1 VERGNGRSRALAL
14 AQNAPAAA
22 AGCCR
27 VSQRQ
32 VFPARAG
39 LAGSSAACSERTS
52 AFESGLAKGLQSV
65 VLSSAPRTHG
75 RRPPDDRP
83 MSPNGLG
90 GTNIAQM
97 ERSSRATIL
106 RQAGHAVKQRDPYV
120 ARGPVRGSRSVLT
133 RHRMGGVPDQRDPVT
148 RRAWAGARRARSGV
162 RPVERQLREQG
173 TERLGPRG
181 HATGWKQ
188 RWRCGVSPPQL
199 WREVDLSL
207 LERLGRLT
215 RPRRRDHAVGDRRGL
230 RACGTHPRVEAS
242 GIAL

>member
-1 VERGNGRSRALAL
+1 MERGNGRSRALAL

-39 LAGSSAACSERTS
+39 LAGSTAACSERNERLRERIGEGATERGS
-52 AFESGLAKGLQSV
+52 Q
-65 VLSSAPRTHG
+65 LSPRTHG

-106 RQAGHAVKQRDPYV
+106 RHAGHAVKQRDPYV
-120 ARGPVRGSRSVLT
+120 ALGPVRGSRSVLT

-148 RRAWAGARRARSGV
+148 RRAWERDGRVRACGLSNASCVSRGRSDSGRVGMPRAGSNGGAVECRHHSSGV
-162 RPVERQLREQG
+162 RLTYRSR
-173 TERLGPRG
+173 TSWS
-181 HATGWKQ
+181 AD
-188 RWRCGVSPPQL
+188 PPA
-199 WREVDLSL
+199 S
-207 LERLGRLT
+207 T
-215 RPRRRDHAVGDRRGL
+215 RPRGRRPTRSSSLD
-230 RACGTHPRVEAS
+230 PPES
-242 GIAL
+242 